1 MKKIADDVARI
12 SSREIFVLVFR
23 YMMWGFTLQ
32 RQYILEE
39 QCFLQDMHM
48 NNCVF
53 MHGVPKGQNP
63 APYAGKKGSRFSVFR
78 FIDCNGWW
86 EIGRY
91 PWKDV
96 DKLFGCI
103 YDVVNTQEFQSCR
116 ALYPMHH
123 QCVANVTLVFL
134 WQFSIF
140 SWFFI
145 FLFLTFFW
153 WVEALSK
160 QLEMLF
166 PFFILFVFSF
176 LQAFTEVI
184 FKFRSSMA
192 ELHGPGSTERVVMH
206 LSLMWGGS
214 TNSLVT
220 CTTFTSTFWTSL
232 NGAAQSLVFLIFH
245 KTLCQW
251 KRFLGK
257 QRQSKPCLGED
268 LQFLKKGLLK
278 TLRELLLPLL
288 LKILLLKKHRPKNLL
303 LLFRK
308 LWWKLCLLHLQKAD
322 QFGRILTE
330 LHGYNGREPGKVAGP
345 VAVAKDPRRPSVPYP
360 QPANVSGPVAKDPRR
375 PSVPYPQGGSSVPEP
390 ESEAEEGGS
399 SNPRFGRSV
408 PEQADPRRP
417 SVPLPA
423 PVQNLSPSVPAPVQ
437 GLSPS
442 VPLPLAL
449 VSKPCPPAGPF
460 TSGPKPPS
468 YPPPADPLTWG
479 PNPPSYPP
487 PDPLTWIPKP
497 PSDHHCE
504 EAAASS
510 APCEPPPRNRWNR
523 RPNPSRVPVP
533 FLFVEENKLAK
544 ASTLLPQD
552 VQDVIELDQEN
563 APPAVAMND
572 VPERFETTPGQAASD
587 PPTPVPV
594 SRVPSARA
602 EDVAEYDAYQK
613 HVQNIVKQW
622 LAAKQ
627 SQHSNPKYEQNA
639 LTSFLLMV
647 LISSFLE
654 TAQDAVKQT
663 YEKLHGSYLGWWEHP
678 DYKEIDQLGTRK
690 FCQHMRQ
697 GQVWR
702 FLKSVYVVNFEPDNP
717 GDIKG
722 WKNWLSREQLILAME
737 FCFGTF
743 WKNKVVSK
751 EDKKNVL
758 HNHLKIY
765 WNWLQYLWEVQ
776 PD

>member
-1 MKKIADDVARI
+1 
-12 SSREIFVLVFR
+12 
-23 YMMWGFTLQ
+23 
-32 RQYILEE
+32 
-39 QCFLQDMHM
+39 
-48 NNCVF
+48 
-53 MHGVPKGQNP
+53 
-63 APYAGKKGSRFSVFR
+63 
-78 FIDCNGWW
+78 
-86 EIGRY
+86 
-91 PWKDV
+91 
-96 DKLFGCI
+96 
-103 YDVVNTQEFQSCR
+103 
-116 ALYPMHH
+116 
-123 QCVANVTLVFL
+123 
-134 WQFSIF
+134 
-140 SWFFI
+140 
-145 FLFLTFFW
+145 
-153 WVEALSK
+153 
-160 QLEMLF
+160 
-166 PFFILFVFSF
+166 
-176 LQAFTEVI
+176 
-184 FKFRSSMA
+184 MA
-192 ELHGPGSTERVVMH
+192 ELHGPGSTESRYAPEPYVRRIDKFIGDLYYFYQYILDESEWCCGKPGLFDLPQNIVPVKAIPGKATPVKAIPWKSPPVPKKRPLEDIARVASAPPSEDSSVEETPAKKSPPP
-206 LSLMWGGS
+206 LPK
-214 TNSLVT
+214 V
-220 CTTFTSTFWTSL
+220 
-232 NGAAQSLVFLIFH
+232 VV
-245 KTLCQW
+245 KTLPPPPAKARPIW
-251 KRFLGK
+251 PDPDRAPWV
-257 QRQSKPCLGED
+257 QRP
-268 LQFLKKGLLK
+268 
-278 TLRELLLPLL
+278 P
-288 LKILLLKKHRPKNLL
+288 P
-303 LLFRK
+303 
-308 LWWKLCLLHLQKAD
+308 
-322 QFGRILTE
+322 
-330 LHGYNGREPGKVAGP
+330 GREPGKVAGP

-360 QPANVSGPVAKDPRR
+360 QPAHVSGPVAKDPRRPSVPYPQPAHVSGPVAKDPRR

-417 SVPLPA
+417 SVPFPA

-449 VSKPCPPAGPF
+449 VSKPNPPAGPF
-460 TSGPKPPS
+460 TSSGPKPPS

-487 PDPLTWIPKP
+487 PADPLTWIPKP
-497 PSDHHCE
+497 PSDHHRE

-523 RPNPSRVPVP
+523 RPHPSRVPVP
-533 FLFVEENKLAK
+533 FLFVEENKVAK

-563 APPAVAMND
+563 APPAVAID
-572 VPERFETTPGQAASD
+572 VPESPETTPGQAASD

-654 TAQDAVKQT
+654 TAQDAAKQT
-663 YEKLHGSYLGWWEHP
+663 YAKLHGSNLGWWEDP
-678 DYKEIDQLGTRK
+678 EYKEIDQLGTRK
-690 FCQHMRQ
+690 FCQHKRQ

-702 FLKSVYVVNFEPDNP
+702 FLKSVDVVNFEPDNP

-722 WKNWLSREQLILAME
+722 WNNWLSREQLISAME
-737 FCFGTF
+737 FCFATF
-743 WKNKVVSK
+743 WKNKLVSK

-765 WNWLQYLWEVQ
+765 WNWLEYLWEVQ
-776 PD
+776 PDLKDLDQNATPWPSGWTWEGFMEKEKAALVEKAAEAYIRKLGNCESLAKLYTHLFAKKIQAFEECNVDIDDEGSLPADVVLNDSFHSCIPPDDFEVDWGS